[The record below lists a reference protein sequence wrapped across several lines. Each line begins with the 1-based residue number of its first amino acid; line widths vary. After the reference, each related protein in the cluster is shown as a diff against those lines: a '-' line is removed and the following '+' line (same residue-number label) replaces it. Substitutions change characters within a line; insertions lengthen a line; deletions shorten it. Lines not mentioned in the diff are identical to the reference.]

1 MSPIYDVKAFRSNF
15 WQRAW
20 FLKAIRLAVEQAID
34 TGGVFDFIS
43 HPSCLVVEDP
53 EFETIK
59 LIYDLVHKAGDRAAI
74 VDLDTIA
81 ERARLRTKP
90 Q

>member
-1 MSPIYDVKAFRSNF
+1 MTSKRSAPTF
-15 WQRAW
+15 GSAAW

-53 EFETIK
+53 EFEIIK
-59 LIYDLVHKAGDRAAI
+59 LICDLVHKSGNRAAT